1 MGHADDPSAGVSN
14 DNLRDFDGSIH
25 NQPQAKSL
33 QPPRNMN
40 VPSTV
45 VVPPKI
51 RLSTE
56 EDVKDLSEEEVA
68 QNSNEIGKSK

>member
-1 MGHADDPSAGVSN
+1 
-14 DNLRDFDGSIH
+14 
-25 NQPQAKSL
+25 
-33 QPPRNMN
+33 MN

-56 EDVKDLSEEEVA
+56 EDVKGLSEEEVA